1 MLPRRTLGELGER
14 ALAEVGEQGAGQPDQ
29 LGARPRVDS
38 GIDFHDARPWSVLEG
53 DEEPSAG
60 DVERQRAYADW
71 LARFEPAQ
79 EGRRQ
84 REGLVGGGADQ
95 VDARPGERAA

>member
-1 MLPRRTLGELGER
+1 MLPRRTLSELGER
-14 ALAEVGEQGAGQPDQ
+14 TLAQVGEQGAGQADQ

-38 GIDFHDARPWSVLEG
+38 GIDFHDARPWSVLES

-71 LARFEPAQ
+71 LASFEPAQ
-79 EGRRQ
+79 QRGRQ
-84 REGLVGGGADQ
+84 GEHFVGGVADE
-95 VDARPGERAA
+95 VDARPGKRVA